1 VTGILLAMHYCAE
14 INLAFIS
21 IEHIIR
27 DVYGGNIIKFTHA
40 NGASFFFIALYI
52 HIFRG
57 IYYGS
62 YFQPRTHL

>member
-1 VTGILLAMHYCAE
+1 VTGISLAMHYCAE

-40 NGASFFFIALYI
+40 NGASFFFYCI
-52 HIFRG
+52 
-57 IYYGS
+57 IYP
-62 YFQPRTHL
+62 YF